1 MTVFTALVPVA
12 ALVVASAVLPGQ
24 PAAALSVHRATAD
37 YVVVLRDGSSRSA
50 VRVVAAEVEEEGGH
64 VRAVFDTAFSGFAVR
79 TTPARAAALAADP
92 RVVSVEPDSEF
103 RISGTQD
110 PAPWSLDRLD
120 QRALPLDGA
129 YTYGSTG
136 RGVTAYVIDTGINT
150 AHREFGGRA
159 RAGYNGVL
167 LERAADC
174 NGHGTHVA
182 GTLGGAVHGVA
193 KEVSLVAVKV
203 ANCRGSGALSSVL
216 RGIEWMVRD
225 AAKAEGTPAVANMSM
240 GGKRSRALDTAVT
253 RAVAAGI
260 TFTVAAGNAG
270 RNACSHS
277 PSRVPAALTVGA
289 TDAADRAGLLLQ
301 PRLLRGPVRA
311 GRVGHL
317 GVEGLGDRPLPRLGH
332 VDGGSPRR
340 RRRRAAPRAGPRC
353 RPDADPGAGRRGPR
367 RLRGARRGRRRTGRH
382 QRPAAPPPRRLHS
395 PDLMARHCS
404 CASAEGGH
412 GLCMGTTRQRRP
424 PRRLGLL
431 PAAGGRQGFV
441 RRSGR
446 PVLAADAV
454 NTPGDGALP

>member
-1 MTVFTALVPVA
+1 MTVFTALLPVA

-37 YVVVLRDGSSRSA
+37 YVVVLKDGSSRSP
-50 VRVVAAEVEEEGGH
+50 VRAVAAEVEEEGGQ
-64 VRAVFDTAFSGFAVR
+64 VRAVFDTALRGFAVR

-92 RVVSVEPDSEF
+92 RVASVEPDSEF

-182 GTLGGAVHGVA
+182 GVLGGAVHGVA
-193 KEVSLVAVKV
+193 KEASLVAVKV
-203 ANCRGSGALSSVL
+203 ANCRGSGKLSSVL

-225 AAKAEGTPAVANMSM
+225 AARAKGTPAVANMSM

-289 TDAADRAGLLLQ
+289 SDAADRRASFSNHGSCVDLSAPGVSVTSAWKGSETALARASGTSMAAPHVAGAAALLLAQ
-301 PRLLRGPVRA
+301 GRAA
-311 GRVGHL
+311 GRTPTPAQVAAALVGSAVPG
-317 GVEGLGDRPLPRLGH
+317 GVTGVP
-332 VDGGSPRR
+332 
-340 RRRRAAPRAGPRC
+340 AGTS
-353 RPDADPGAGRRGPR
+353 D
-367 RLRGARRGRRRTGRH
+367 LL
-382 QRPAAPPPRRLHS
+382 LH
-395 PDLMARHCS
+395 
-404 CASAEGGH
+404 
-412 GLCMGTTRQRRP
+412 
-424 PRRLGLL
+424 L
-431 PAAGGRQGFV
+431 PALPA
-441 RRSGR
+441 
-446 PVLAADAV
+446 PLA
-454 NTPGDGALP
+454 